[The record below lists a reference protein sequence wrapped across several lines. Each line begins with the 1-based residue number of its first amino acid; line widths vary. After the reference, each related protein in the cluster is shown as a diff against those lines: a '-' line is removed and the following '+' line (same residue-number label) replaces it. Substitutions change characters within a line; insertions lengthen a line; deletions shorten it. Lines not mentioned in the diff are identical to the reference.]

1 MGANDGRMSAAARRG
16 GSPREDASLL
26 PGPTD
31 ASLLVAVAHGQPGSS
46 GELYGRYRDGAL
58 GVAISVLGDEMESE
72 DVVHE
77 VFEELP
83 RMARSYDVHRG
94 SVPQWLYRVVRNRAI
109 DHVRRRAR
117 EASRVA
123 VPVPGADEFQLV
135 PSLAPSPSDELEA
148 EEMLE
153 LIGRLDPRH
162 AHLIR
167 LAFVDGWSHSAIA
180 GMTGLPLGTV
190 KTRIRLSLRLIRSF
204 LAEADV
210 TPIPVEATVMAP
222 PQARL
227 VGDAARGSLARTLRR
242 HASDRYDVVAHAAI
256 DRADP
261 PPAAVVMRPAD
272 PADTDALLRRLE
284 EVGWARTPIVVMGSG
299 EATGRLSA
307 HEGPVVMA
315 DDRGAAMPLRLAVP
329 AALGAGRRAEPAD
342 PVVQLMSRDP
352 VVSML
357 IGDQL
362 GRISEASE
370 GAVSLYGRSP
380 RQLRRS
386 YVSALNAMPASW
398 SEREW
403 QRLAAQRWW
412 AGHSIVRHSDGTPRP
427 VYGVGWLTEAGTMV
441 AVGSPTRVP
450 RHRRPTT
457 AA

>member
-1 MGANDGRMSAAARRG
+1 M
-16 GSPREDASLL
+16 EDLTLL

-31 ASLLVAVAHGQPGSS
+31 AALLLAVARGQPGCA

-58 GVAISVLGDEMESE
+58 GVAISVLGDEMEGE

-123 VPVPGADEFQLV
+123 APVPGTDEFHLV

-162 AHLIR
+162 AHLVR

-210 TPIPVEATVMAP
+210 TPIPVEATV
-222 PQARL
+222 
-227 VGDAARGSLARTLRR
+227 ARG
-242 HASDRYDVVAHAAI
+242 
-256 DRADP
+256 
-261 PPAAVVMRPAD
+261 
-272 PADTDALLRRLE
+272 
-284 EVGWARTPIVVMGSG
+284 
-299 EATGRLSA
+299 ATGA
-307 HEGPVVMA
+307 
-315 DDRGAAMPLRLAVP
+315 
-329 AALGAGRRAEPAD
+329 AGRRRRTRLPGTHDATRRRAP
-342 PVVQLMSRDP
+342 
-352 VVSML
+352 
-357 IGDQL
+357 
-362 GRISEASE
+362 
-370 GAVSLYGRSP
+370 
-380 RQLRRS
+380 LRRRGS
-386 YVSALNAMPASW
+386 RGHRGRRLLPWRSSSRARPARRTS
-398 SEREW
+398 SRSSSGST
-403 QRLAAQRWW
+403 R
-412 AGHSIVRHSDGTPRP
+412 S
-427 VYGVGWLTEAGTMV
+427 AGT
-441 AVGSPTRVP
+441 
-450 RHRRPTT
+450 
-457 AA
+457 

>member
-1 MGANDGRMSAAARRG
+1 MSAPASRAGPAAEE
-16 GSPREDASLL
+16 PTLL
-26 PGPTD
+26 PGSRD
-31 ASLLVAVAHGQPGSS
+31 AALLLSVAHGQPGSA

-58 GVAISVLGDEMESE
+58 GVAISVLGDEMEAE

-83 RMARSYDVHRG
+83 RMARSYDVQRG

-123 VPVPGADEFQLV
+123 APVPGTDEFHLV

-162 AHLIR
+162 AHLVR

-210 TPIPVEATVMAP
+210 TPIPVEATVALAP
-222 PQARL
+222 QVRL
-227 VGDAARGSLARTLRR
+227 VGDAARGSLARTMRR
-242 HASDRYDVVAHAAI
+242 NAQRRYDVVGRAVIAA
-256 DRADP
+256 
-261 PPAAVVMRPAD
+261 
-272 PADTDALLRRLE
+272 ADTQPEVVVARPTSRQDLASLLARLDEVGWNRTPLVVLGSAEASDALL
-284 EVGWARTPIVVMGSG
+284 
-299 EATGRLSA
+299 A
-307 HEGPVVMA
+307 HGGPVVMA
-315 DDRGAAMPLRLAVP
+315 DDRGTALPLRLAVP
-329 AALGAGRRAEPAD
+329 AALGAGLRPELLD
-342 PVVQLMSRDP
+342 PVPQLLLHDP
-352 VVSML
+352 GAAIL
-357 IGDQL
+357 IGDRL
-362 GRISEASE
+362 GRVSDASP
-370 GAVSLYGRSP
+370 GAESLYGRTP

-386 YVSALNAMPASW
+386 YVSELSAMPPSW

-403 QRLAAQRWW
+403 QRFAAQRWW
-412 AGHSIVRHSDGTPRP
+412 AGHSVIRHPDGPPRT
-427 VYGVGWLTEAGTMV
+427 VYGVGWLTDAGAMISV
-441 AVGSPTRVP
+441 AVPTRP
-450 RHRRPTT
+450 ARSGGSEP

>member
-1 MGANDGRMSAAARRG
+1 MSAAARHT
-16 GSPREDASLL
+16 GSARADPASL
-26 PGPTD
+26 PSPTD
-31 ASLLVAVAHGQPGSS
+31 VSLLLAVAHGQPGSA

-83 RMARSYDVHRG
+83 RMSRSYDATRG

-123 VPVPGADEFQLV
+123 APVPGTDEFQLV
-135 PSLAPSPSDELEA
+135 PSMAPSPSDELEA

-210 TPIPVEATVMAP
+210 TPVLVESAAVAP
-222 PQARL
+222 LQARL
-227 VGDAARGSLARTLRR
+227 VGDAARGSLARRLRR
-242 HASDRYDVVAHAAI
+242 DASSRYEVLARVAI
-256 DRADP
+256 DRADT

-272 PADTDALLRRLE
+272 AADADALLERLG
-284 EVGWARTPIVVMGSG
+284 EVGWARTPVVMMGSG
-299 EATGRLSA
+299 EMTERLAS
-307 HEGPVVMA
+307 HDGPVVMA

-329 AALGAGRRAEPAD
+329 AALGAGLRAEPTD
-342 PVVQLMSRDP
+342 PVVQHLMHDP
-352 VVSML
+352 AASIL
-357 IGDQL
+357 IGDRL
-362 GRISEASE
+362 GRISDVSE

-386 YVSALNAMPASW
+386 FVGELNAMPAAW

-403 QRLAAQRWW
+403 QRLAARRWW
-412 AGHSIVRHSDGTPRP
+412 AGHSLVRHPDGTPRG
-427 VYGVGWLTEAGTMV
+427 VYGVGWLTEAGTMIG
-441 AVGSPTRVP
+441 VGAPTRAAP
-450 RHRRPTT
+450 GRRAGS